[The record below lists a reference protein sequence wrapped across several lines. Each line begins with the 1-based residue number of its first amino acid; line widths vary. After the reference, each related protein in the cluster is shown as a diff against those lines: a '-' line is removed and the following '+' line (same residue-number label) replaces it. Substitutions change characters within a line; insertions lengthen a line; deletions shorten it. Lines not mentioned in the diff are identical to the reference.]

1 MKYRVLLD
9 LSFAQEADAQALM
22 TYAKTL
28 TSKAVSLNEGNIN
41 EEIAYCDIHKCHHDE
56 VPTRPCE
63 KIERVEVRK
72 IIPITPVVSV
82 VR

>member
-41 EEIAYCDIHKCHHDE
+41 EEIAYCDIHKCMHDE
-56 VPTRPCE
+56 IPPRPCE
-63 KIERVEVRK
+63 PIERIEIRSTGVGR
-72 IIPITPVVSV
+72 IAL
-82 VR
+82 

>member
-1 MKYRVLLD
+1 MKYRVRLD
-9 LSFAQEADAQALM
+9 LSFEKQSDAQALM

-28 TSKAVSLNEGNIN
+28 TSKAVSLNEGAVN
-41 EEIAYCDIHKCHHDE
+41 EEIAYCDIHKCMHDE

-72 IIPITPVVSV
+72 IVVGGL
-82 VR
+82 